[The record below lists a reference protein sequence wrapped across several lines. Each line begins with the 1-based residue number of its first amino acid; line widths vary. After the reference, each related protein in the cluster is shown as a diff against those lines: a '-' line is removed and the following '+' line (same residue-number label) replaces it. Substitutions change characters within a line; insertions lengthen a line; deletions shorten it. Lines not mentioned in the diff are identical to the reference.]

1 MKQRKR
7 VVHVILSGA
16 LVLSMTIGGIA
27 APTSEAKVKKASLKV
42 KTLTVQAGKKKTIKI
57 KNKLKSCKYTFKSN
71 KKKVAVVSSTGVVK
85 GVKAGSANITVRE
98 AAKKGKGKVRKLGVV
113 KVKVTPKK
121 NNKVTTPPSP
131 TDDGTKVTPQPSTQ
145 DPIPTD
151 GNKPGTAGAA
161 VKVYMD
167 EIKDENL
174 IAEAEGVG
182 FTPSPEPEPEKPG
195 EATPEPTPAVIFDVN
210 AEDGESG
217 VIQKRGNATLTIVD
231 GGANN
236 SKKAIE
242 ISTRSADWHG
252 AEVDISKSMETGNQY
267 EISFYAKQK
276 TGADSKIDLSL
287 QYTPE
292 DGDGTKYDGI
302 SQFDLPNDTWT
313 KCEATLKVPAHV
325 GTITMYWQTVYNSNN
340 SMDFYLD
347 EFIVKGVAKSASD
360 EESTPDL
367 STGLVKE
374 KIGNPVM
381 TSRLTAD
388 PWAMEY
394 NGRIYVYGTND
405 SQQYAEAPAANNNY
419 AKIKTLNCYSSADMV
434 NWTDHGTI
442 AVAGSKGAA
451 KWAGNSWAPAACH
464 KTINGKEKFF
474 LYFANSANSIGVLTA
489 DSPTGPWTDP
499 IGKALIDRSVEGC
512 AESEIGWL
520 FDPAVLVD
528 TDGTG
533 YLYFGGIGNTDGK
546 KEDFIRN
553 PKCAR
558 VVKLG
563 ADMVSVDGAAKTIDA
578 PFMFED
584 SGINKIGGK
593 YYYSYCTNWTGSIDG
608 VAIDRT
614 DCPTAN
620 IAVMVSDSPMGE
632 YKYVGCVLK
641 NPGTYFSGA
650 SGNNHHCFTE
660 FKGQMYAFYHTKRD
674 SLKVGTKEDYRT
686 TYADKLN
693 MGDNNDFTNKDGS
706 IADTKMT
713 TGGAD
718 SVADLDP
725 YQTVEAETFA
735 MANKVGT
742 ILNTETSSN
751 KDWLTNY
758 SIYNGEPGAYVG
770 LANVEFGSDGAS
782 EIMMKLSDT
791 TMDAY
796 KEQSVKL
803 SRKVT
808 GKHTIYFVFGKCGVQ
823 MDSWSFRK

>member
-1 MKQRKR
+1 M
-7 VVHVILSGA
+7 
-16 LVLSMTIGGIA
+16 
-27 APTSEAKVKKASLKV
+27 
-42 KTLTVQAGKKKTIKI
+42 
-57 KNKLKSCKYTFKSN
+57 
-71 KKKVAVVSSTGVVK
+71 
-85 GVKAGSANITVRE
+85 
-98 AAKKGKGKVRKLGVV
+98 V

-381 TSRLTAD
+381 TSL
-388 PWAMEY
+388 
-394 NGRIYVYGTND
+394 
-405 SQQYAEAPAANNNY
+405 
-419 AKIKTLNCYSSADMV
+419 
-434 NWTDHGTI
+434 
-442 AVAGSKGAA
+442 
-451 KWAGNSWAPAACH
+451 
-464 KTINGKEKFF
+464 
-474 LYFANSANSIGVLTA
+474 A
-489 DSPTGPWTDP
+489 DSG
-499 IGKALIDRSVEGC
+499 SM
-512 AESEIGWL
+512 
-520 FDPAVLVD
+520 
-528 TDGTG
+528 
-533 YLYFGGIGNTDGK
+533 GN
-546 KEDFIRN
+546 
-553 PKCAR
+553 
-558 VVKLG
+558 
-563 ADMVSVDGAAKTIDA
+563 
-578 PFMFED
+578 
-584 SGINKIGGK
+584 
-593 YYYSYCTNWTGSIDG
+593 
-608 VAIDRT
+608 
-614 DCPTAN
+614 
-620 IAVMVSDSPMGE
+620 
-632 YKYVGCVLK
+632 
-641 NPGTYFSGA
+641 
-650 SGNNHHCFTE
+650 
-660 FKGQMYAFYHTKRD
+660 
-674 SLKVGTKEDYRT
+674 
-686 TYADKLN
+686 
-693 MGDNNDFTNKDGS
+693 
-706 IADTKMT
+706 
-713 TGGAD
+713 
-718 SVADLDP
+718 
-725 YQTVEAETFA
+725 
-735 MANKVGT
+735 
-742 ILNTETSSN
+742 
-751 KDWLTNY
+751 
-758 SIYNGEPGAYVG
+758 
-770 LANVEFGSDGAS
+770 
-782 EIMMKLSDT
+782 
-791 TMDAY
+791 
-796 KEQSVKL
+796 
-803 SRKVT
+803 
-808 GKHTIYFVFGKCGVQ
+808 GVQ
-823 MDSWSFRK
+823 WQNLCIWNK